1 MNILTVCF
9 RCTECNGYPYA
20 RIALDGQVL
29 HNHAFTQVE
38 ESVSI
43 MIDTVSADHV
53 LTVERY
59 NKQYDN
65 MILQQGQIIKDQIL
79 EITNLLVDDVAIPLN
94 MIDPH
99 CSFAWDDHVHAGSK
113 YFGPNGTWTYKFSTP
128 IITHILDLRIAHES
142 QYNQDYVYP
151 WSNRL
156 GPTSVQEIVDTID
169 QVEHRVHQVL

>member
-1 MNILTVCF
+1 
-9 RCTECNGYPYA
+9 
-20 RIALDGQVL
+20 
-29 HNHAFTQVE
+29 
-38 ESVSI
+38 

-59 NKQYDN
+59 NKQYHN
-65 MILQQGQIIKDQIL
+65 MVLQQDQIIKDQIL

-99 CSFAWDDHVHAGSK
+99 CSFAWDDHVHAGSR

-169 QVEHRVHQVL
+169 HVEHRVHQVL